1 MAYTFN
7 GYGRNPVG
15 GIEFVA
21 QATNRLIR
29 TLTMNT
35 PFSGIAQRK
44 APGVQW
50 RVSNC
55 AAISLLDLGESDIH
69 PVRKEQ
75 VGERWMRLAL
85 SRAYGIRRG
94 LEAGPVLERVEWNG
108 PQAILHFRN
117 ADGLQTSDG
126 KPVKGFELA
135 EPPQS
140 GVTID
145 GAERK
150 KDGKSVFGC
159 IYHAAKAEIKGDT
172 VILSAPEVREAFSL
186 RYAWFDLNSGWNLVN
201 RDQLPANTLLRFKD
215 GVYHEQVYDWRDI
228 LTRKGGKQ

>member
-75 VGERWMRLAL
+75 VGER
-85 SRAYGIRRG
+85 
-94 LEAGPVLERVEWNG
+94 
-108 PQAILHFRN
+108 
-117 ADGLQTSDG
+117 
-126 KPVKGFELA
+126 
-135 EPPQS
+135 
-140 GVTID
+140 
-145 GAERK
+145 
-150 KDGKSVFGC
+150 
-159 IYHAAKAEIKGDT
+159 
-172 VILSAPEVREAFSL
+172 
-186 RYAWFDLNSGWNLVN
+186 
-201 RDQLPANTLLRFKD
+201 
-215 GVYHEQVYDWRDI
+215 
-228 LTRKGGKQ
+228 